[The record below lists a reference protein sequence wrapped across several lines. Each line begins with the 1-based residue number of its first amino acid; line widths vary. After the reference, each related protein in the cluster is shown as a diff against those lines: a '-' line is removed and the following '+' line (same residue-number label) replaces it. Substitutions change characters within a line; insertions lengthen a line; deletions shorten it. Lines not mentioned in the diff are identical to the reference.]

1 MYSKFCNDLMRSLC
15 GEDKRARCKKKQLI
29 FCEFNDLIVP
39 QPPIFA
45 EPEDNEGIKGKT
57 WIR

>member
-1 MYSKFCNDLMRSLC
+1 MNSKFCNDLMRSRC
-15 GEDKRARCKKKQLI
+15 GEDKRARCKKNKLI

-39 QPPIFA
+39 QAPSFA

-57 WIR
+57 